1 MILPVVSVVLA
12 KHPNSWKTDMLKQR
26 IITALVLV
34 PLVLWLVLWAPSMVF
49 SLAMAAILGIAGYEW
64 ARLGGLTGVSAWL
77 YAAVLTLLL
86 IALSFMPD
94 ILPVAT
100 VVMVTS
106 AIWLMLTLMLVFR
119 RRPLEPFQGVSV
131 FTLISGFVLLFAA
144 YFSVIH
150 IHLLAQHGSQ
160 LVMMMLGLIWVADTA
175 AYFAGHQF
183 GKNKLSVHVSPGKSW
198 EGVLGA
204 FVAVAFYGYLLSL
217 HDYFAGVHPVLL
229 AAMCII
235 VAFVSVGGDLFE
247 SKAKRQRGVKDSGNI
262 LPGHGGIYD
271 RIDSVIAAAP
281 VFLLGLTLL
290 VKGGLS

>member
-1 MILPVVSVVLA
+1 
-12 KHPNSWKTDMLKQR
+12 MLKQR

-34 PLVLWLVLWAPSMVF
+34 PFVLWLVLWAPAMVF
-49 SLAMAAILGIAGYEW
+49 SLAMAVILGIAGYEW
-64 ARLGGLTGVSAWL
+64 ARLGGLTGVYTWI
-77 YAAVLTLLL
+77 YAAVLTALLVG
-86 IALSFMPD
+86 LSLKPA
-94 ILPVAT
+94 ILPVTPVIVLA
-100 VVMVTS
+100 S
-106 AIWLMLTLMLVFR
+106 ILWLLLTLMLVFR
-119 RRPLEPFQGVSV
+119 RQPLAPFQGISV
-131 FTLISGFVLLFAA
+131 VTLASGFVLLFAA

-150 IHLLAQHGSQ
+150 IHLLGQYGSQ

-175 AYFAGHQF
+175 AYFAGHRF

-204 FVAVAFYGYLLSL
+204 FVGVAFYGYLLSL
-217 HDYFAGVHPVLL
+217 HAFFAGVHPVLL

-247 SKAKRQRGVKDSGNI
+247 SKAKRQRGVKDSGSI

-281 VFLLGLTLL
+281 VFLLGITLL
-290 VKGGLS
+290 VRGGLS